1 MKSFAFILSAIVFAT
16 SACTH
21 FTKVATE
28 KEFTDHPV
36 PYSPN
41 HRQPANNKIPW
52 WSANENQVQNAFC
65 RSKLPATSAA
75 ITAFYKNRP
84 LGPGYEGGTYT
95 ISGIEIKDER
105 PELVLALS
113 KLLFPANP
121 EEKIKEA
128 PANFQQTFKINSSCS
143 KALCAVQ
150 KIFGPEVGPQMLY
163 LMDQFDINTS
173 PYAFI
178 NASAFN
184 ASEIADVI
192 RSLELV
198 HPDQLPFGSNKKL
211 IRFKRG
217 YTRASYG
224 DDGGSVVA
232 NAAIEL
238 FDSWS
243 EQSSVMRQYTLYHEI
258 AHNHSDNQF
267 SDYDRSASWL
277 ALSDWKE
284 NKGGEFES
292 LRKKAK
298 QGHPFVSR
306 YGETNPFEDFAESL
320 TAYRFNPSW
329 LKQKSKDKYNL
340 IKLLVHDGLEYTS
353 AKDCQQAPA
362 SKGYQRNIDQNG
374 DRLSAADKDYI
385 LKSCRKPFYESVL
398 GHMPTSFFDACVN
411 YEATLL
417 WQKQNQLQYPDL
429 VQQALFDPTLRVSVL
444 KFKAVRQEL
453 AEKLQPEMTDWLLKS
468 MESYSYQMSSA
479 QSNAEY
485 CDVWAKMENRIY
497 PELFTE
503 NKWATKSIYRSR
515 NFSPSA
521 GAARGLCLDLVQGF
535 VPTAKSTRST
545 VTSWLRKTVYI
556 SDDGKISERG
566 ITRDSLMTYIKDRT
580 RLYEK

>member
-1 MKSFAFILSAIVFAT
+1 M
-16 SACTH
+16 
-21 FTKVATE
+21 
-28 KEFTDHPV
+28 
-36 PYSPN
+36 
-41 HRQPANNKIPW
+41 
-52 WSANENQVQNAFC
+52 
-65 RSKLPATSAA
+65 
-75 ITAFYKNRP
+75 
-84 LGPGYEGGTYT
+84 
-95 ISGIEIKDER
+95 
-105 PELVLALS
+105 ALS
-113 KLLFPANP
+113 RLLAPA
-121 EEKIKEA
+121 ESEQKIKGTPE
-128 PANFQQTFKINSSCS
+128 NFQQAFKISSSCN

-178 NASAFN
+178 NASTFTA
-184 ASEIADVI
+184 AEIADVI
-192 RSLELV
+192 RTLELV

-211 IRFKRG
+211 IHFKRG

-224 DDGGSVVA
+224 DDGGNVVA
-232 NAAIEL
+232 NATIEL
-238 FDSWS
+238 FDSWT
-243 EQSSVMRQYTLYHEI
+243 EQSSIMRQYSLYHEI

-267 SDYDRSASWL
+267 SDYDRSTIWL
-277 ALSDWKE
+277 DISDWKE
-284 NKGGEFES
+284 TKKGDFDS

-353 AKDCQQAPA
+353 TRDCQRTPI
-362 SKGYQRNIDQNG
+362 SRSYQKSIEQNG
-374 DRLSAADKDYI
+374 DRLSQADKDYI

-398 GHMPTSFFDACVN
+398 GHLPTSFFDSCVN

-417 WQKQNQLQYPDL
+417 WQKQNQQQYPDL
-429 VQQALFDPTLRVSVL
+429 VEQALFDPNLRSSTL
-444 KFKAVRQEL
+444 KFKKVRVEI
-453 AEKLQPEMTDWLLKS
+453 AEKLQPEMTDWILKS
-468 MESYSYQMSSA
+468 MEGYTYQMNSS

-485 CDVWAKMENRIY
+485 CEVWAKMENSIY
-497 PELFTE
+497 PELYL
-503 NKWATKSIYRSR
+503 NNNWARKSVFSSR
-515 NFSPSA
+515 NFRPSG

-545 VTSWLRKTVYI
+545 VTSWLRKSAYLP
-556 SDDGKISERG
+556 DDGKINERG
-566 ITRDSLMTYIKDRT
+566 ITRESLMTYIKDRT

>member
-1 MKSFAFILSAIVFAT
+1 MKFIASVLTILVFTT

-21 FTKVATE
+21 LSKVNPDKA
-28 KEFTDHPV
+28 FVDHPV
-36 PYSPN
+36 PYSQS
-41 HRQPANNKIPW
+41 HRRPANNNLPW
-52 WSANENQVQNAFC
+52 WAASEKQVQNAYC
-65 RSKLPATSAA
+65 RRKLPTTSAA
-75 ITAFYKNRP
+75 IAAYYKNLP
-84 LGPGYEGGTYT
+84 LGPGFEEGTYT
-95 ISGIEIKDER
+95 ISGIELRNER

-113 KLLFPANP
+113 RLLFPADP

-128 PANFQQTFKINSSCS
+128 PANFQQAFKISPSCD
-143 KALCAVQ
+143 KAFCVAQ
-150 KIFGPEVGPQMLY
+150 KIFGPEVGPQTLY

-178 NASAFN
+178 NASPFTA
-184 ASEIADVI
+184 AEIADVI
-192 RSLELV
+192 RTLELV
-198 HPDQLPFGSNKKL
+198 HPNQLPFGSNKKL

-224 DDGGSVVA
+224 DDGGNVVA

-238 FDSWS
+238 FDAWT
-243 EQSSVMRQYTLYHEI
+243 EQSSIMRQYTLYHEI

-277 ALSDWKE
+277 AISGWKE
-284 NKGGEFES
+284 NKDGQFES

-306 YGETNPFEDFAESL
+306 YGETSPFEDFAESL

-329 LKQKSKDKYNL
+329 LKQKSQDKYNL

-353 AKDCQQAPA
+353 NRDCQQAPV
-362 SKGYQRNIDQNG
+362 SKTYQKSIDQNG
-374 DRLSAADKDYI
+374 DRLTPAEKDYI

-411 YEATLL
+411 FEATLL
-417 WQKQNQLQYPDL
+417 WQKQNQQQYPDL
-429 VQQALFDPTLRVSVL
+429 VQQSLFDPALRVSIL
-444 KFKAVRQEL
+444 KFKKTRQEI

-468 MESYSYQMSSA
+468 METYSYQMNSS

-485 CDVWAKMENRIY
+485 CDVWAKMEHRIY
-497 PELFTE
+497 PELYLE
-503 NKWATKSIYRSR
+503 NKWTRKSPFSSR
-515 NFSPSA
+515 QLSPSA

-535 VPTAKSTRST
+535 VPTAKSARST
-545 VTSWLRKTVYI
+545 VTNWLRKSTYL
-556 SDDGKISERG
+556 SDDTKVSERG
-566 ITRDSLMTYIKDRT
+566 ITRESLMIYIKDRT